1 MADKTLVVWAAPAT
15 LDQRGGSA
23 LTLDNGSEAFDGIVF
38 GEIEPKRW
46 MPGSNGWNRTEKK
59 QAAWAAE
66 NARADQFVQIAI
78 VYRGK
83 DVAVYRNGQSYAN
96 YTMAS
101 APQTFGPS
109 SVVLFGRRHLTA
121 GDPANSFAGRIKDA
135 RIYAKPLDAA
145 TLAALRPGQ
154 VSAELPPWAWW
165 SFADEGLREK
175 TGRFRQ
181 TTLLGDARLDQG
193 CLVLAGKGATV
204 IAARVSGGDG
214 SASTPIPRAW
224 SSTDPRAR
232 RGRPLHASAAGTPF
246 GRSLSPGLSLLP
258 AGRHGLPWR
267 PERARSSPTAATT

>member
-1 MADKTLVVWAAPAT
+1 MRALWMKALLLGLTAWAGLAESRSARAEQPLADKTLVVWAAPAT

-46 MPGSNGWNRTEKK
+46 MPGSNGWSRTEKK

-66 NARADQFVQIAI
+66 NAAADQFVQIAV

-83 DVAVYRNGQSYAN
+83 DVAVYRNGQPYAN
-96 YTMAS
+96 YTMGS
-101 APQTFGPS
+101 APQVFGPS

-135 RIYAKPLDAA
+135 RIYNKPLDAA
-145 TLAALRPGQ
+145 TLGALRPGQ

-175 TGRFRQ
+175 TGRFP
-181 TTLLGDARLDQG
+181 ANHS
-193 CLVLAGKGATV
+193 AGRR
-204 IAARVSGGDG
+204 AAR
-214 SASTPIPRAW
+214 
-224 SSTDPRAR
+224 
-232 RGRPLHASAAGTPF
+232 
-246 GRSLSPGLSLLP
+246 PGLPRL
-258 AGRHGLPWR
+258 GR
-267 PERARSSPTAATT
+267 